1 MNLPANDRHSPR
13 SPGWERVLALLLRT
27 VHLMAVVGLGAAL
40 LGAPLGLSTMG
51 GLVLGSGLGL
61 LALDLVAQ
69 RLRLFELA
77 GAVVLLKLAASAWMT
92 WGSGGQ
98 LHLFWALVAL
108 SSLSAHAPKSLRH
121 WRPCQSRSSSAG
133 SPG

>member
-1 MNLPANDRHSPR
+1 
-13 SPGWERVLALLLRT
+13 
-27 VHLMAVVGLGAAL
+27 MAVVGLGAAL